1 MNAVAGAVKAWMRD
15 VWSAWNR
22 FWFTPALPHTLAL
35 IRILGGGMLFYTHLV
50 WTLHLG
56 HFLGP
61 ESWVTIDVSRTLHQD
76 TYAWTYWWLTDSPA
90 LMWPLHL
97 AALAIFAMLTIGLY
111 TRVVSILAWL
121 IAVAYCHRLVGAMFG
136 LDQTNTMLA
145 MYLMIGPAGAAWSV
159 DRWRARRRAQ
169 ARGEKAPNA
178 APSVSG
184 NVAIRLLQL
193 HLCVVYLFGGL
204 GKMRGELWWDGSA
217 LWYALANLEY
227 QSFSMTWLVRSPWL
241 IALLSA
247 VTMFWETFYCFLVW
261 PRLTRPIAL
270 GMAVL
275 VHGGIALFMGM
286 ITFGVA
292 MIFANLAF
300 VPPETTKAAVDWLL
314 GKRRGPDLEAE
325 PSRERPRDRKARRRA
340 EPVSGRPR
348 TPK

>member
-1 MNAVAGAVKAWMRD
+1 MNAVAAQVKAWGKD
-15 VWSAWNR
+15 VASAWNR
-22 FWFTPALPHTLAL
+22 FWFTPTPPHTLAL

-56 HFLGP
+56 KFLGP
-61 ESWVTIDVSRTLHQD
+61 ESWITIDVSRTLHQD
-76 TYAWTYWWLTDSPA
+76 TWAWSYWWLTDSPA

-97 AALAIFAMLTIGLY
+97 AALVIFAMLTVGLY
-111 TRVVSILAWL
+111 TRVVAVLAWL

-136 LDQTNTMLA
+136 LDQTNTMIA
-145 MYLMIGPAGAAWSV
+145 MFGPAGAVWSV
-159 DRWRARRRAQ
+159 DRWRAKRRAEQ
-169 ARGEKAPNA
+169 QGAPAPEVA
-178 APSVSG
+178 ASVSG
-184 NVAIRLLQL
+184 NIAIRLLQL

-204 GKMRGELWWDGSA
+204 GKLRGELWWDGSA

-227 QSFSMTWLVRSPWL
+227 QSMPMTWLVRSPWL

-275 VHGGIALFMGM
+275 IHGGIALFMGM

-300 VPPETTKAAVDWLL
+300 VPPEMTKAAIERLT
-314 GKRRGPDLEAE
+314 GKRGPVEREGEANLEK
-325 PSRERPRDRKARRRA
+325 PRERKSRRRP
-340 EPVSGRPR
+340 EPISARPR